1 MYEIAHRHV
10 FDHRARN
17 AQTKAADQQATIEAK
32 ILIAFIVHCHGAPS
46 FLAFAQQLSAFQTK
60 APYRQIAS
68 VRFCAKLSSASCRD
82 YAFFGAVANWGASV
96 LAALPRSARTDPSF
110 HAPSDQPPLLDP
122 IIEPG

>member
-1 MYEIAHRHV
+1 MGSITSGKTEYEIAHRHV

-82 YAFFGAVANWGASV
+82 YARRGGQLGGFS
-96 LAALPRSARTDPSF
+96 
-110 HAPSDQPPLLDP
+110 
-122 IIEPG
+122 PGGTTPQCQD